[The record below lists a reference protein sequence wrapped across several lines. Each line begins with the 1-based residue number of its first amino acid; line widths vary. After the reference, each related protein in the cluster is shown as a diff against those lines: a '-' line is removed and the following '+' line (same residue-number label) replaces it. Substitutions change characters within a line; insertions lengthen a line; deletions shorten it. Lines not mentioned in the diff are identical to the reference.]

1 MSNNRACW
9 IYVHSDMTLKY
20 SQYQFNVDY
29 FKEMSLNKWSMFVT
43 GNIFLR
49 KLESDLKYMTQMF

>member
-1 MSNNRACW
+1 
-9 IYVHSDMTLKY
+9 MTLKY

-49 KLESDLKYMTQMF
+49 KLESDLKYMTQMFQIIGTCLLFDCGS